1 MASRE
6 RKRKQR
12 AKRLERAAA
21 DSGQPARVSPE
32 SAETGAPSA
41 NAPAARARSRP
52 KHRPQ
57 AEDAPLPPWGKFP
70 LVELAILAGIIVLI
84 VGFFF
89 VSDDGTK
96 VVTIVAGLF
105 LCSLG
110 GLEIA
115 VREHVAGYKSHTLVL
130 SALPTVAVLGGL
142 FYAAPSSFP
151 PVARLALGAV
161 IFGGSAFGLTKLF
174 SARSGG
180 RAFRVK
186 APRKR

>member
-1 MASRE
+1 MAG
-6 RKRKQR
+6 
-12 AKRLERAAA
+12 A
-21 DSGQPARVSPE
+21 DQPIDAG
-32 SAETGAPSA
+32 SAEAEAEAPPPGAVATKAS
-41 NAPAARARSRP
+41 SRP

-57 AEDAPLPPWGKFP
+57 VEEAPLPPWGKFP

-89 VSDDGTK
+89 VSGDGTK
-96 VVTIVAGLF
+96 AITIIAGLF

-151 PVARLALGAV
+151 PVARLAVGAV
-161 IFGGSAFGLTKLF
+161 VFAGAAFGLTRLF

-180 RAFRVK
+180 HAFRVK
-186 APRKR
+186 AARKR